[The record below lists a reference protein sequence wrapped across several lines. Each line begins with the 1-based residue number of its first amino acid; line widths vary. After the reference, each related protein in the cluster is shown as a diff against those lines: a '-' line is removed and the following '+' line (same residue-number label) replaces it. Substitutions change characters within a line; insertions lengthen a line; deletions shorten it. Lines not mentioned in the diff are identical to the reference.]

1 MFSKTKK
8 IAVLLASGVLLST
21 SFSTTAFADP
31 TTASDTTV
39 STATNN
45 TDNGNGQVNAN
56 TNSDQTTT
64 NNGSSDS
71 NASKNQS
78 AVTQSTFNDIDVSAV
93 KDAMLTEVNR
103 LRSQNGLSPLTSV
116 DVLNSYAQTRTD
128 SFINSGVDDHAG
140 WDSAN
145 MYPYNQSAEENI
157 AQTPFSVL
165 GTTDPTTIAQKITKE
180 FYVEKYDPEPNYGHR
195 KNMLNPY
202 VNYIGIG
209 VTVANG
215 MVYFSQEIGNDQAA
229 NDKYDSNDMYNYYLT
244 NNNDFANVS
253 TYDLADAER
262 QSQNQDYVS
271 KDNYTIVDLRGGV
284 TTKGNYTS
292 VYDRDGNKYDSIA
305 LQPHTDWASDIIAI
319 INNNIYFHV
328 STNGFVLA
336 DDVLPWATFLAGTT
350 VTTNTNAQ
358 IYDDYGNPTGQ
369 YLAAGSGWLTDR
381 RSTNLTTGAKM
392 YRVGTNA
399 WLRATDLSY

>member
-1 MFSKTKK
+1 MFSKIKK

-21 SFSTTAFADP
+21 SFSTTAFAD
-31 TTASDTTV
+31 TTTDSDTAV

-45 TDNGNGQVNAN
+45 TDNGNSQVNAN
-56 TNSDQTTT
+56 DSNTDNNGSTT
-64 NNGSSDS
+64 NNTD
-71 NASKNQS
+71 NQS
-78 AVTQSTFNDIDVSAV
+78 AVTQSSASDIDVSAV
-93 KDAMLTEVNR
+93 KAAMLTEINR
-103 LRSQNGLSPLTSV
+103 LRAQNGLNPLTSV
-116 DVLNSYAQTRTD
+116 DVLNTYAQSRTD
-128 SFINSGVDDHAG
+128 SFTNTGVDDHAG
-140 WDSAN
+140 WNSAN

-157 AQTPFSVL
+157 AQTPFSIL
-165 GTTDPTTIAQKITKE
+165 GTTDPTTIAQKITTE

-215 MVYFSQEIGNDQAA
+215 MVYFSQEIGNDKAA
-229 NDKYDSNDMYNYYLT
+229 NDKNNSNDMYNYYLT

-253 TYDLADAER
+253 NYDLADSAR
-262 QSQNQDYVS
+262 QSTNDDYIS
-271 KDNYTIVDLRGGV
+271 KDNYTIMDLRGGV
-284 TTKGNYTS
+284 TTKGDYVS
-292 VYDRDGNKYDSIA
+292 IYDKDGNKYDSIA
-305 LQPHTDWASDIIAI
+305 LQPHTDWASDLIAI

-350 VTTNTNAQ
+350 VSTNTDAQ

-369 YLAAGSGWLTDR
+369 YLPAGSDWITDR
-381 RSTNLTTGAKM
+381 RSTNLMTGAKM

-399 WLRATDLSY
+399 WLRAADLSY

>member
-1 MFSKTKK
+1 MFLKTKK

-21 SFSTTAFADP
+21 SFSTTAFAD
-31 TTASDTTV
+31 TTANSDTTV

-45 TDNGNGQVNAN
+45 TDNGNSQVNMGDSN
-56 TNSDQTTT
+56 TN
-64 NNGSSDS
+64 N
-71 NASKNQS
+71 NASNTDTANNKQT
-78 AVTQSTFNDIDVSAV
+78 AITQSKASDIDVNAV
-93 KDAMLTEVNR
+93 KEAMLTEINR
-103 LRSQNGLSPLTSV
+103 LRSQNGLNPLISV
-116 DVLNSYAQTRTD
+116 DVLNTYAQSRTD
-128 SFINSGVDDHAG
+128 SFTNTGVDDHAG
-140 WDSAN
+140 WDSAK

-157 AQTPFSVL
+157 AQTPLSIM
-165 GTTDPTTIAQKITKE
+165 GTNDPTTIAQKITTE

-215 MVYFSQEIGNDQAA
+215 MIYFSQEIGNDQAA
-229 NDKYDSNDMYNYYLT
+229 NDKNDANDMYNYYLT

-253 TYDLADAER
+253 NYDLADSARE
-262 QSQNQDYVS
+262 STNPDYVS
-271 KDNYTIVDLRGGV
+271 RDNYTTLDLRGGV
-284 TTKGNYTS
+284 TTKGNYVS
-292 VYDRDGNKYDSIA
+292 VYDRNGNKYDSIA
-305 LQPHTDWASDIIAI
+305 LQPHTDWASDLIAI

-336 DDVLPWATFLAGTT
+336 DDVLPWATFLAGTI
-350 VTTNTNAQ
+350 VRTNTNAQ

-369 YLAAGSGWLTDR
+369 YLASGSDWITDR
-381 RSTNLTTGAKM
+381 RSTNLTTGSKM

-399 WLRATDLSY
+399 WLRAADLSY